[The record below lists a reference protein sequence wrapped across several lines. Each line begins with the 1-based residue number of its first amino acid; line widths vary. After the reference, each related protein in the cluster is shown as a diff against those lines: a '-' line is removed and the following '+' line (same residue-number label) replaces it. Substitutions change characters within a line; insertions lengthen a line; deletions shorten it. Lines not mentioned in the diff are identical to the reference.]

1 MWKKV
6 LTVALA
12 LCLCL
17 SAAACGSSEGIN
29 SDINR
34 KIGKF
39 QTYDLHGK
47 EVNETVFSAKDLTIL
62 TVWGTFNKSY
72 IDKLPAVAKFAQ
84 ELPEN
89 AQMILLACDVR
100 DLESNEYKKAVNIML
115 GSGAEIPFIITND
128 TLTVFVDQF
137 ENVPNTILVDKKGRI
152 VGSVFAGED
161 IAGYRTAVK
170 EYLDGLK

>member
-1 MWKKV
+1 MWKRL

-17 SAAACGSSEGIN
+17 CAAACGSSEGIN

-62 TVWGTFNKSY
+62 
-72 IDKLPAVAKFAQ
+72 
-84 ELPEN
+84 
-89 AQMILLACDVR
+89 MIL
-100 DLESNEYKKAVNIML
+100 N
-115 GSGAEIPFIITND
+115 
-128 TLTVFVDQF
+128 
-137 ENVPNTILVDKKGRI
+137 
-152 VGSVFAGED
+152 
-161 IAGYRTAVK
+161 
-170 EYLDGLK
+170 